1 MSDYAVINCLVMK
14 CLSVQLSGD
23 QMSTCLNVG
32 WLYVGD

>member
-1 MSDYAVINCLVMK
+1 MSDYAVINCCVMK

-23 QMSTCLNVG
+23 QKSTCLIVA